1 MGCHGGVVFVV
12 FLLGHSGRVLYSG
25 GTVFVQWYPW
35 YTYPSC
41 SIGIVIMNYSI
52 SYSTGL
58 LHLNND
64 YETVG
69 QWPKKAVLDAILS
82 SLLTI
87 TSLGI
92 VYVNLYSR
100 LYDYYIWS
108 ILRLYTVCERY
119 YID

>member
-1 MGCHGGVVFVV
+1 
-12 FLLGHSGRVLYSG
+12 
-25 GTVFVQWYPW
+25 
-35 YTYPSC
+35 
-41 SIGIVIMNYSI
+41 MNYSI